1 MRVLGVETG
10 QQLLHWSWT
19 ITPSKIPGRAGLVIS
34 AMPVDRVRPK
44 DIQAGWEF
52 VPCAADTLDAE
63 YPLPCR
69 VVRQR
74 PTAGLVGGSWNR
86 WPSLS

>member
-34 AMPVDRVRPK
+34 AMPVDRVAPKGHPGRMGIRP
-44 DIQAGWEF
+44 
-52 VPCAADTLDAE
+52 
-63 YPLPCR
+63 
-69 VVRQR
+69 VRR
-74 PTAGLVGGSWNR
+74 RYS
-86 WPSLS
+86 